1 VKWLSHAR
9 WGYRPFYLQR
19 MARQSCDTFRTVAAP
34 NNKSRT
40 QILAGIV
47 LLLTGGATCRGIDI
61 SVRVI
66 NGENG
71 APMDKQLIWLFLG
84 RDASAPLLKGT
95 TGADGRVLFHLPDP
109 PSERVFAF
117 DAGNTRG
124 GCSDINFITNE
135 VLQYGVVR
143 TNNCD
148 RKHKIR
154 EQVAARPGEAVIF
167 HRHVHW
173 WEFID

>member
-1 VKWLSHAR
+1 MSINR
-9 WGYRPFYLQR
+9 
-19 MARQSCDTFRTVAAP
+19 
-34 NNKSRT
+34 NRT
-40 QILAGIV
+40 QIFAGIV
-47 LLLTGGATCRGIDI
+47 VLLAGATLCRGTDI

-109 PSERVFAF
+109 PTERFFAF

-124 GCSDINFITNE
+124 GCSDINFITSE
-135 VLQYGVVR
+135 VLRHGVVQ

-154 EQVAARPGEAVIF
+154 EPVAAKTGEAVVF
-167 HRHVHW
+167 QRHVRW
-173 WEFID
+173 WELID